1 MASSIRAAIIA
12 HHCKLIFMLIIT
24 IKQGKEKS
32 LLEGQ
37 PWIYASAVERVDGKP
52 AERMKSGATALVHSS
67 SGKFL
72 ARAAHAPKSQIRAR
86 VWSFDPNEPIDHAL
100 IKRRVKTAVHKRIEA
115 AKGKRI
121 GAAKRLPLVIG
132 DEDGLSGLV
141 VDWYGERNGFLIC
154 EFQSAGV
161 DAWKVPIVQ
170 SLMAETGCLNVYE
183 RADELIRKG
192 EGLPVTYGVLAGDE
206 PPDDMPITENGVR
219 YALDLKTGEKRFF
232 K

>member
-1 MASSIRAAIIA
+1 
-12 HHCKLIFMLIIT
+12 MLIIT

-32 LLEGQ
+32 LLERQ
-37 PWIYASAVERVDGKP
+37 PWIYLSAVERVDGKT
-52 AERMKSGATALVHSS
+52 AERMKSGATAIVRSS

-86 VWSFDPNEPIDHAL
+86 VWSFDENEPIDHAL
-100 IKRRVKTAVHKRIEA
+100 IKRRVKTAVHARIA
-115 AKGKRI
+115 AAGGKRI
-121 GAAKRLPLVIG
+121 GAAKRLSLVIG
-132 DEDGLSGLV
+132 DEDELSGLI
-141 VDWYGERNGFLIC
+141 VDWYGDKNGFLIC

-170 SLMAETGCLNVYE
+170 SLIAETGCPNVYE

-192 EGLPVTYGVLAGDE
+192 EGLPNTYGVLAGDE
-206 PPDDMPITENGVR
+206 PPDEMLLTEKGVR
-219 YALDLKTGEKRFF
+219 YALDLKTGEKTFF

>member
-1 MASSIRAAIIA
+1 
-12 HHCKLIFMLIIT
+12 MLIIT

-32 LLEGQ
+32 LLERQ

-52 AERMKSGATALVHSS
+52 TERFKSGATALVHSS

-86 VWSFDPNEPIDHAL
+86 VWSFDQNEPIDHAL
-100 IKRRVKTAVHKRIEA
+100 IKRRVKIAVHKRITA

-121 GAAKRLPLVIG
+121 GAAKRLPLIIG
-132 DEDGLSGLV
+132 DEDQLSGLV
-141 VDWYGERNGFLIC
+141 VDWYGDQNGFLIC

-161 DAWKVPIVQ
+161 DAWKVAIVQ

-183 RADELIRKG
+183 KADELIRKG
-192 EGLPVTYGVLAGDE
+192 EGLPITYGVLAGDE
-206 PPDDMPITENGVR
+206 PPDDMLLTENGVR
-219 YALDLKTGEKRFF
+219 YALDLKTGEKKFF

>member
-1 MASSIRAAIIA
+1 
-12 HHCKLIFMLIIT
+12 MLIIT

-32 LLEGQ
+32 LLERQ
-37 PWIYASAVERVDGKP
+37 PWIYASAVEWVDGKP
-52 AERMKSGATALVHSS
+52 AERMKSGGTAIVRSS

-86 VWSFDPNEPIDHAL
+86 VWTFDEEQPVDHAL
-100 IKRRVKTAVHKRIEA
+100 IKRRVKVAVHKRIDA

-132 DEDGLSGLV
+132 DEDELSGLL
-141 VDWYGERNGFLIC
+141 VDWYGDQKGYLIC

-161 DAWKVPIVQ
+161 DAWKVAIVQ
-170 SLMAETGCLNVYE
+170 SLMAETGCPNVYE

-192 EGLPVTYGVLAGDE
+192 EGLPVNYGVLAGEE
-206 PPDDMPITENGVR
+206 PPDMLLTENGVR
-219 YALDLKTGEKRFF
+219 YELDLKTGEKRFF